1 MHYLIVAIVAI
12 AIGAVTAAIT
22 DAIEHVRWVSLLLGL
37 AAGAVTFGL
46 GATKTSLD
54 IIDKRLDIRKK
65 KRDEE
70 NSNAKIVVPTEEQ
83 ITAYGGVVYRQVT
96 RNACEIVNQQE
107 RIICAVDFVVHVQE
121 EQSPDKPESK

>member
-1 MHYLIVAIVAI
+1 MHYLIVAIASI
-12 AIGAVTAAIT
+12 AIGTVTATIA
-22 DAIEHVRWVSLLLGL
+22 DAIEHVRWVSLLFGL

-70 NSNAKIVVPTEEQ
+70 NSSAKIVIPTNEQ
-83 ITAYGGVVYRQVT
+83 IKAYGGVVYRQVT
-96 RNACEIVNQQE
+96 RNARKVVNQQE
-107 RIICAVDFVVHVQE
+107 RLDSAVNIVVNVQDE
-121 EQSPDKPESK
+121 KLPDEK

>member
-12 AIGAVTAAIT
+12 AIGAVTATIA
-22 DAIEHVRWVSLLLGL
+22 DAIEHVRWVSLLLGV

-54 IIDKRLDIRKK
+54 IIDKRLDIRRK

-83 ITAYGGVVYRQVT
+83 IKAYGGVVYRQVT
-96 RNACEIVNQQE
+96 RNARKVVNQQE
-107 RIICAVDFVVHVQE
+107 RLDSTVNVVAYVQE
-121 EQSPDKPESK
+121 RSLDEREQK

>member
-1 MHYLIVAIVAI
+1 MHYLIVAIASI
-12 AIGAVTAAIT
+12 AIGAVTATIA
-22 DAIEHVRWVSLLLGL
+22 DAIEHVRWVSLLFGL

-70 NSNAKIVVPTEEQ
+70 NSSAKIVIPTNEQ
-83 ITAYGGVVYRQVT
+83 IKAYGGVVYRQVT
-96 RNACEIVNQQE
+96 RNARKVVNQQE
-107 RIICAVDFVVHVQE
+107 RLDSAVNIVVNVQDE
-121 EQSPDKPESK
+121 KLPDEK

>member
-1 MHYLIVAIVAI
+1 MSQKAAFETMHYLIVTIVAI
-12 AIGAVTAAIT
+12 AIGSVTATIT

-37 AAGAVTFGL
+37 SAGAVTFGL

-70 NSNAKIVVPTEEQ
+70 NSNAKILVPTEEQ
-83 ITAYGGVVYRQVT
+83 IKAYRGVVHRQVT
-96 RNACEIVNQQE
+96 RNARKVVNQQE
-107 RIICAVDFVVHVQE
+107 RLDSTVDDE
-121 EQSPDKPESK
+121 LNSK

>member
-12 AIGAVTAAIT
+12 TIGTVTAVIT
-22 DAIEHVRWVSLLLGL
+22 DEIEHMRWMAVLFGF
-37 AAGAVTFGL
+37 AAGAVTFAL

-70 NSNAKIVVPTEEQ
+70 KSNAKIVAPTDEQ
-83 ITAYGGVVYRQVT
+83 IRAYGGVVYRQVT
-96 RNACEIVNQQE
+96 RTAREIVNQQE
-107 RIICAVDFVVHVQE
+107 RIESIAEVVVNVQE
-121 EQSPDKPESK
+121 ERSPDEPDSK